1 MRTIIYTGKGGVG
14 KTSLSAATA
23 IASAKRGHKTLVM
36 STDSAHSLG
45 DSLGV
50 TLGPDPVEI
59 SKNLFAL
66 EVDVLVEMERHW
78 KEVYSYIT
86 DLLRSQGMEEITA
99 KEIVILPG
107 MDLIA
112 ALLLLEN
119 YAHTKAYDVVVMDTA
134 PTADTLRL
142 LSMPDVLRWYFD
154 HFFKM
159 QRRLVRVAR
168 PTVGKVMKTPL
179 PTDSFFSAIQL
190 LYDRAQKVREMLSDG
205 KQTTVRLVV
214 NPQKMV
220 ISETQRAFTYLC
232 LFDIPIE
239 LLVVNKVLPSQDDGA
254 YLAEAVEEEKKNLE
268 TIKETFGEVPI
279 LYSPRYPREVL
290 GEERLLQLASDVFGK
305 NDAAKIFAALRP
317 IRFFTRGEVKK
328 LSIELP
334 YVENEKI
341 EVVTRGDTL
350 YVRVGWH
357 RRTILLPYAYV
368 GTQLGEAKYSG
379 GRLVVDFK

>member
-23 IASAKRGHKTLVM
+23 LASARAGHRTLVM

-45 DSLGV
+45 DSLAVKLGSDPTPV
-50 TLGPDPVEI
+50 TT
-59 SKNLFAL
+59 NLEGQ
-66 EVDVLVEMERHW
+66 EVDVLTEMERHW
-78 KEVYSYIT
+78 KEVYSYLT
-86 DLLRSQGMEEITA
+86 DLLQSQGMTEITA

-119 YAHTKAYDVVVMDTA
+119 YEREHRYDVVVMDTA

-154 HFFKM
+154 RFFSM
-159 QRRLVRVAR
+159 QRRIVKLAR
-168 PTVGKVMKTPL
+168 PTVGRVMKTPL
-179 PTDSFFSAIQL
+179 PKDSFFKAIET
-190 LYDRAQKVREMLSDG
+190 LYDRAQHVRSMLSDG

-220 ISETQRAFTYLC
+220 ISETQRAYTYLC

-239 LLVVNKVLPSQDDGA
+239 LLVVNNVLPGTEEGGF
-254 YLAEAVEEEKKNLE
+254 LKEARTEEKRNLE
-268 TIKETFGEVPI
+268 QIRETFGEVPL
-279 LYSPRYPREVL
+279 LYSPRYPHEVL
-290 GEERLLQLASDVFGK
+290 GIDRLLTLASDVFHQ
-305 NDAAKIFAALRP
+305 DDPSKIYASLRP
-317 IRFFTRGEVKK
+317 VRFFTRGGVKK
-328 LSIELP
+328 ISIELP
-334 YVENEKI
+334 FVENEKL
-341 EVVTRGDTL
+341 EVVARGDTL

-357 RRTILLPYAYV
+357 RRTILLPYAYI
-368 GTQLGEAKYSG
+368 GSELGEAKYAG
-379 GRLVVDFK
+379 TRLTIDFK

>member
-23 IASAKRGHKTLVM
+23 LSSAKRGHRTLVM

-45 DSLGV
+45 DSLG
-50 TLGPDPVEI
+50 TPLGPDPTDVAP
-59 SKNLFAL
+59 NLKAL
-66 EVDVLVEMERHW
+66 EVDVLTEMERHW
-78 KEVYSYIT
+78 KEVYGYLT
-86 DLLRSQGMEEITA
+86 DLLTSQGMSEVTA

-119 YAHTKAYDVVVMDTA
+119 YELNKTFDVVVMDTA

-159 QRRLVRVAR
+159 QKRIVKVAR
-168 PTVGKVMKTPL
+168 PTVGKIMRTPL
-179 PTDSFFSAIQL
+179 PTEGFFGAIEL
-190 LYDRAQKVREMLSDG
+190 LYTRSQRVRDLLSNG
-205 KQTTVRLVV
+205 RQTTVRLVA

-239 LLVVNKVLPSQDDGA
+239 LVVVNNVLPSGGGGEFLKEAKKDEKEN
-254 YLAEAVEEEKKNLE
+254 LAS
-268 TIKETFGEVPI
+268 IKEAFGEVPI
-279 LYSPRYPREVL
+279 FYSPRYPREVL
-290 GEERLLQLASDVFGK
+290 GEERLMQLANDVFGE
-305 NDAAKIFAALRP
+305 DDPSKIYASTKPVNFKVSD
-317 IRFFTRGEVKK
+317 GVKS
-328 LSIELP
+328 LTIDLP
-334 YVENEKI
+334 YIENEKI
-341 EVVTRGDTL
+341 DVAKRGDTL

-357 RRTILLPYAYV
+357 RRTILLPYSFAEL
-368 GTQLGEAKYSG
+368 TPGEAKYSNG
-379 GRLVVDFK
+379 KLEVDFT

>member
-23 IASAKRGHKTLVM
+23 LASARAGHRTLVM

-50 TLGPDPVEI
+50 PLGADPTKVTENLEGQEI
-59 SKNLFAL
+59 
-66 EVDVLVEMERHW
+66 DVLTEMERHW
-78 KEVYSYIT
+78 KEVYTYLT

-119 YAHTKAYDVVVMDTA
+119 YERTERYDVVVMDTA

-154 HFFKM
+154 RFFSM
-159 QRRLVRVAR
+159 QRRIAKIAR
-168 PTVGKVMKTPL
+168 PTVGRVMKTPL
-179 PTDSFFSAIQL
+179 PTDSFFDAVQL
-190 LYDRAQKVREMLSDG
+190 LYSRAQRVREMLSDG
-205 KQTTVRLVV
+205 KQTTVRLVL

-239 LLVVNKVLPSQDDGA
+239 LLVVNNVLATHDDVKFPQEA
-254 YLAEAVEEEKKNLE
+254 LAEQKKNLE
-268 TIKETFGEVPI
+268 TIREIFGEVPI

-290 GEERLLQLASDVFGK
+290 GIDRLLTLADDVFK
-305 NDAAKIFAALRP
+305 KQDPSRIFASLHP
-317 IRFFTRGEVKK
+317 IRFFTKGGVKK

-334 YVENEKI
+334 FAENEKLD
-341 EVVTRGDTL
+341 VVTRGDTL

-368 GTQLGEAKYSG
+368 GSQLGEAKYAG
-379 GRLVVDFK
+379 HRLTIDFK